1 MADDQTDPSNLADAP
16 AQAIRFTSTSM
27 VFAPGFIDF
36 LRRVDRLKPN
46 EARKACALY
55 MFAHSYPN
63 APAWALLALVE
74 GRYTVDGDAVVVS
87 AEAADVLDVE
97 QRVEQH
103 RAGGGEA

>member
-36 LRRVDRLKPN
+36 VRRVDRLKPV
-46 EARKACALY
+46 EQRKACALF
-55 MFAHSYPN
+55 MFAGAYPN
-63 APAWALLALVE
+63 APAWALLALGE

-87 AEAADVLDVE
+87 PEAADAPDVE
-97 QRVEQH
+97 Q
-103 RAGGGEA
+103 AGGEA